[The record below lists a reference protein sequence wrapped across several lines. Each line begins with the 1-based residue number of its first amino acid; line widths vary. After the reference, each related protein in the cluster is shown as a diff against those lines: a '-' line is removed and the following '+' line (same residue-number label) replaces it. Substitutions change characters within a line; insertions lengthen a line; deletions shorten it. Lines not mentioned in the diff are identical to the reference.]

1 MAKRIVVGT
10 DRGVFT
16 YERDAVGGWKFGG
29 HLLPGWRVDSV
40 LQLPS
45 GRLVAGAG
53 HFAYGTT
60 IRLSDDDGV
69 TWTQAERTPS
79 FEHGPMPTLADGT
92 TRKLDAI
99 WTITTGGPASPDTLY
114 AGTDL
119 AALFRSD
126 DGGESWHEVM
136 GLQHHPS
143 RQYWAPGGGGM
154 CLHTILPHPTNA
166 NHLRVAMSAVGF
178 METTD
183 GGATWHTRHEGIKGV
198 ETGEHES
205 EVARC
210 VHGVA
215 AHPEDPDRLF
225 MQFHFGVFRSD
236 DGGGRWRTIE
246 EGLPSTF
253 GFPIVVTRS
262 GAVLVIPLAADLQRY
277 FVDGRLRVYRSTDG
291 GTSWGEVTA
300 GLPQANYYGGV
311 LRGAMRTDLETGEVV
326 FGTNHGEMFH
336 SGDEGQTWTQL
347 PGRLTRIM
355 YVSLAR

>member
-16 YERDAVGGWKFGG
+16 YERDASGGWTFGE

-40 LQLPS
+40 VQLPS
-45 GRLVAGAG
+45 GRMVAGAG

-60 IRLSDDDGV
+60 IRYSDDGGV

-99 WTITTGGPASPDTLY
+99 WTIATGGPASPETLY

-126 DGGESWHEVM
+126 DGGESWDEVM

-166 NHLRVAMSAVGF
+166 NQIGR
-178 METTD
+178 
-183 GGATWHTRHEGIKGV
+183 
-198 ETGEHES
+198 
-205 EVARC
+205 
-210 VHGVA
+210 
-215 AHPEDPDRLF
+215 AH
-225 MQFHFGVFRSD
+225 V
-236 DGGGRWRTIE
+236 
-246 EGLPSTF
+246 
-253 GFPIVVTRS
+253 
-262 GAVLVIPLAADLQRY
+262 
-277 FVDGRLRVYRSTDG
+277 
-291 GTSWGEVTA
+291 
-300 GLPQANYYGGV
+300 
-311 LRGAMRTDLETGEVV
+311 
-326 FGTNHGEMFH
+326 
-336 SGDEGQTWTQL
+336 
-347 PGRLTRIM
+347 
-355 YVSLAR
+355 

>member
-16 YERDAVGGWKFGG
+16 YERGAKGAWEFGA

-40 LQLPS
+40 IQLPS

-60 IRLSDDDGV
+60 IRHSDDDGA

-79 FEHGPMPTLADGT
+79 FEHGPMPTLANGT

-99 WTITTGGPASPDTLY
+99 WTIATGGPASPDTIY

-126 DGGESWHEVM
+126 DGGETWDEVM

-215 AHPEDPDRLF
+215 AHPDDPDRLF

-236 DGGGRWRTIE
+236 DGGKAWRTIE

-336 SGDEGQTWTQL
+336 SDDEGQTWTQL

-355 YVSLAR
+355 YVSLV